1 MINKGVNIVRRGYV
15 NGLAKRQKVILG
27 VVCTLVVGVV
37 AITVTGLCLGHTSP
51 LKFVLS
57 WFGK

>member
-1 MINKGVNIVRRGYV
+1 MRRGYV